1 MPTERGRL
9 GKATLDESN
18 PLSLI
23 PDGRSAQRDYY
34 KLENRDRQLAAV
46 ANLTREEQAFVLG
59 NVEVEGDK
67 SATGEGATVAIKS
80 ALNRLHEKDL
90 IELRAMVYLQRL
102 PDTSPELNQLRIM
115 TNLHTREQIAEFIAE
130 KQIKKLMMSQLEAI
144 TGGQALTDVYKTT
157 IKKGPTSFLSLWQ

>member
-18 PLSLI
+18 PLSYI

-34 KLENRDRQLAAV
+34 KLENREKQLKAV
-46 ANLTREEQAFVLG
+46 ANLSPEEQAFVLG
-59 NVEVEGDK
+59 NAEVEGDRTR
-67 SATGEGATVAIKS
+67 TGEGATTAITA
-80 ALNRLHEKDL
+80 ALNKLHEKDL

-144 TGGQALTDVYKTT
+144 TGGNALTAVYNTT
-157 IKKGPTSFLSLWQ
+157 IKKGPQAFMGLFK